1 MRRNAICLFVPLLVI
16 IAGLGCRQVDKNN
29 ADAQTAEALYEPYTP
44 TPYSEPIR
52 EYEPYAVDPAPS
64 PAERS
69 PSTMLASAGA
79 TGSATYHTVM
89 KSDTL
94 YGLARAYYGNAAR
107 WKDIYEANRNEL
119 ADPNKIF
126 VGQQLLI
133 P

>member
-16 IAGLGCRQVDKNN
+16 IAGLGCRHADKNN
-29 ADAQTAEALYEPYTP
+29 ADAQTAEAFYQPYTP
-44 TPYSEPIR
+44 TPYSEPAQ
-52 EYEPYAVDPAPS
+52 EYEPYAVDPAP
-64 PAERS
+64 AERS
-69 PSTMLASAGA
+69 ASTLLASAGA

-94 YGLARAYYGNAAR
+94 YGLARTYYGNAAR
-107 WKDIYEANRNEL
+107 WKDIYEANRDEL